1 MKTRP
6 RGQYRCGSANPLFL
20 SHNNLQ
26 FSHELNILT
35 KISAVSKNL
44 AINFSL
50 KFDCHFSNF
59 VHSQVI
65 ARTLLMWVSAPLHYI
80 LEKADSV
87 LPSSLLH
94 MLTKM

>member
-1 MKTRP
+1 MRQRKSSLLKS
-6 RGQYRCGSANPLFL
+6 QQLASLLVICSNLF
-20 SHNNLQ
+20 
-26 FSHELNILT
+26 
-35 KISAVSKNL
+35 
-44 AINFSL
+44 
-50 KFDCHFSNF
+50 
-59 VHSQVI
+59 HSQVI

>member
-1 MKTRP
+1 MRQRKSSLLKSL
-6 RGQYRCGSANPLFL
+6 QLASLLF
-20 SHNNLQ
+20 
-26 FSHELNILT
+26 I
-35 KISAVSKNL
+35 
-44 AINFSL
+44 
-50 KFDCHFSNF
+50 CSNF